1 MARSTIPPALLELRS
16 PTSPSAQV
24 EALRDLKNEIVGHDQ
39 RKELAV
45 RHGVVAPLA
54 RILRAEARRGGKRR
68 ARGGVANGSAVAA
81 AAAGSSAGGPE
92 KREREWGCE
101 EEMRLQA
108 TLVVGSL
115 ALGESDL
122 G

>member
-1 MARSTIPPALLELRS
+1 MARSSIPPALLELRS

-68 ARGGVANGSAVAA
+68 ARGGVANGNAV
-81 AAAGSSAGGPE
+81 AAAGSSAAGPE
-92 KREREWGCE
+92 RRERDWGCE

-108 TLVVGSL
+108 TVVVGSL
-115 ALGESDL
+115 ALGE
-122 G
+122 

>member
-81 AAAGSSAGGPE
+81 AGSSAGSSVGGLE
-92 KREREWGCE
+92 RREREWGCE

-115 ALGESDL
+115 ALGE
-122 G
+122 

>member
-68 ARGGVANGSAVAA
+68 ARGGVANGGAV

-92 KREREWGCE
+92 RRERDWGCE

-108 TLVVGSL
+108 TVVVGSL
-115 ALGESDL
+115 ALGE
-122 G
+122 

>member
-68 ARGGVANGSAVAA
+68 ARGSVANGSAVA

-92 KREREWGCE
+92 RREREWGCE

-115 ALGESDL
+115 ALGE
-122 G
+122 

>member
-1 MARSTIPPALLELRS
+1 MARSSIPPALLELRS

-68 ARGGVANGSAVAA
+68 ARGGVANGSTVT
-81 AAAGSSAGGPE
+81 AAGSSAAGSSAAGPE
-92 KREREWGCE
+92 RREREWGCE

-108 TLVVGSL
+108 TVVVGSL
-115 ALGESDL
+115 ALGE
-122 G
+122 